1 MIKIYFSDYFNIKP
15 DVLGKYGAF
24 NISLINDLPLFVD
37 PFSLFNSRKKTY
49 QRLHEEI
56 IRYLRFLRDRSLKGQ
71 INEGLLKGLYTFS
84 EVKQNWLGFSQEGNK
99 GRGLGLDFA
108 HSLNRNLNIIFSD
121 FGDEAITSGS
131 HLEKLCLIKDGVGKD
146 NISDFTTNLIKEFL
160 LKYTQTFARRYI
172 SPKYR
177 RVVVVEKVRFNY
189 KTETWENGQ
198 FDLPFINGE
207 YVLLTPKNIL
217 AKEDIWINR
226 DDLFND
232 YYQIANSVDN
242 QQLRAKINNYLLTC
256 LSKYKKPTK
265 KQLKVA
271 VNKVLEKYPQ
281 LLDYYIR
288 SKENRGKEA
297 EWVSELDISESDRLY
312 VKQVAGFVSEYLVD
326 AGFYN
331 IGTDTLEEC
340 RKRVE
345 FLKDVIENKGGHR
358 IFYING
364 KPVRREPDVHIM
376 FRLTWCGT
384 FSDVSR
390 EVNDGRG
397 SVDYKISRGSLD
409 KSLVEFKL
417 ASNPQLKR
425 NLDRQVAIYEKASGT
440 KKSLKVIV
448 YFSEKEIERVEA
460 ILKDLGL
467 ENSNSII
474 LIDARSDNKP
484 SASRA

>member
-15 DVLGKYGAF
+15 DMIEKYGAF
-24 NISLINDLPLFVD
+24 NISLITDLPLFVD

-49 QRLHEEI
+49 ERLHQEI
-56 IRYLRFLRDRSLKGQ
+56 IRYLRFLRDKSMRGQ
-71 INEGLLKGLYTFS
+71 INEGLLKGLYTFR
-84 EVKQNWLGFSQEGNK
+84 EVKQNWLGFSQKGNK
-99 GRGLGLDFA
+99 GRGLGMDFA

-160 LKYTQTFARRYI
+160 LKYTQTFARKYI
-172 SPKYR
+172 RPKHR

-189 KTETWENGQ
+189 TTETWENGQ
-198 FDLPFINGE
+198 FDLPFFNGD

-232 YYQIANSVDN
+232 YNQIANSVDN
-242 QQLRAKINNYLLTC
+242 QQLRAQINNYLLTF
-256 LSKYKKPTK
+256 LSRYKKPNK
-265 KQLKVA
+265 KQRKKA
-271 VNKVLEKYPQ
+271 INKVLEKYPQ

-297 EWVSELDISESDRLY
+297 KWVSELDISESQRLY
-312 VKQVAGFVSEYLVD
+312 VQQVANFVSKYLSRE
-326 AGFYN
+326 FYK
-331 IGTDTLEEC
+331 IGDDTLEEA

-358 IFYING
+358 IFYVNG
-364 KPVRREPDVHIM
+364 KHIKKETDLHIM
-376 FRLTWCGT
+376 YRLTWYASS
-384 FSDVSR
+384 SDVSR

-397 SVDYKISRGSLD
+397 PVDFKISRGDRD

-417 ASNPQLKR
+417 ASNPRLNR
-425 NLDRQVAIYEKASGT
+425 NLDRQVAIYEKASDT

-448 YFSEKEIERVEA
+448 YFSEKELERVEA

-467 ENSNSII
+467 ENSNSIV